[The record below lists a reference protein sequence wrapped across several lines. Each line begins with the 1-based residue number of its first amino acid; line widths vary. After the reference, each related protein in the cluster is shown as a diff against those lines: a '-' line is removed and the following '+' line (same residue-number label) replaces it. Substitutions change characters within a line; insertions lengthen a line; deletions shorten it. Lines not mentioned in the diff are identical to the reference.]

1 MKRIKIVAALTL
13 GCLFLGVIALALNVT
28 MTGSGS
34 LGGVLPGWSVMES
47 CTPSMPGDSRGSVG
61 SASFRAHKKSDSRF
75 VADNAATLETS
86 NGTMLGRIAEVSVD
100 GLRADVSVAGA
111 TQFLNVDKTMPPIWW
126 AESNAVQFA
135 NYGQG
140 TGQVALVYGLAVDPA
155 DSSTYV
161 ASYGSV
167 DGVERNRIIKFDA
180 DGVYVTEF
188 GSSGS
193 GDGQFG
199 GAALTVAV
207 SPVDG
212 SVWVGDPG
220 NYRIQKFNSSGIYQ
234 AKVGSNG
241 SGNGQFSS
249 NTQAIPL
256 AVDSSGNVYV
266 ADRGNT
272 RIQKFNSSAVY
283 QSQVAVPGYASG
295 AGLYDVAIDSSN
307 VLYLSVLTTAGFA
320 QDDAPGEIRT
330 YDSSLVYQSSITP
343 AIPPGT
349 NSGIGQIEVDSDDN
363 LWAHWFLATYV
374 TRYDAAGSET
384 AQWNSLYPTPTDVNT
399 NMVMAATGDGSMRVM
414 FRLASQAS
422 FPASRPYGDNYVTS
436 FAHAGTP
443 LSSAIQSYM
452 EACDLTLNGW
462 TLDYQAAVD
471 PEVVFPGWSGNVWAN
486 LKELFATYGVEKIED
501 ATTQTIIIRDI
512 GSATTT
518 FTNIEPAT
526 TRPVNLTGGRVVDV
540 VYQQPRAGGGVVW
553 DAETENRI
561 LSIAMATRE
570 TVILSTDNHPA
581 ELAQPVP
588 TDTLPIQP
596 GQYYVVDNTGLP
608 VPAETWLNHGGN
620 ITLSVGAS
628 PGTISATF
636 QGPGSNPSGFTG
648 PYSFAT
654 GNDPGD
660 TPALSIVGNGT
671 FTTPRLF
678 QRAGSQGQPFNS
690 PFMDTVERVC
700 ARGHYTSLQDP
711 NVVVDFIVP
720 TAELPPVGQAGGVI
734 FPFEDSRYRIIEV
747 QRGDLKSR
755 ITAERWVTIEDID
768 DLWFPEIPASAV
780 HLVAT
785 NQFLNP
791 TFDGPDAPVNQATTT
806 PSLGTYMGSAVAQA
820 VTTSTATSGMR
831 LAPNESR
838 WAVSVGQAIYA
849 VLTVTNGAAADRSF
863 TANMRVYDTAGA
875 TLGSVLATTNSSTYI
890 IPAGESQTITFNTTA
905 PASAA
910 SVGINVNRNSGTGAA
925 IGDTYYVDNV
935 YLGAE
940 DVAAFSGDTT
950 DGAQHLYEWSGTQYD
965 STSLK
970 SSGSTI
976 DDFDTAWSGYSL
988 GDIQIQPLRTA

>member
-1 MKRIKIVAALTL
+1 MKRTKIVAALL
-13 GCLFLGVIALALNVT
+13 IGCLFVGVIALALGVT

-34 LGGVLPGWSVMES
+34 LGGVMPGWSVMES

-75 VADNAATLETS
+75 VADNTVELETS
-86 NGTMLGRIAEVSVD
+86 NGTMLGRISEVSVD

-111 TQFLNVDKTMPPIWW
+111 TQFLNVDKTMPPVWGLNENS
-126 AESNAVQFA
+126 ALFLA
-135 NYGQG
+135 YGSG
-140 TGQVALVYGLAVDPA
+140 TGQTAAPNDIAVDPV
-155 DSSTYV
+155 DGSVFV
-161 ASYGSV
+161 ASWGNV
-167 DGVERNRIIKFDA
+167 DGVDRHRVIKFDSA
-180 DGVYVTEF
+180 GNFVAEF
-188 GSSGS
+188 GSFGT
-193 GDGQFG
+193 GNGQFG
-199 GAALTVAV
+199 GAISVAV
-207 SPVDG
+207 SPTDQ
-212 SVWVGDPG
+212 SVWVGDGP
-220 NYRIQKFNSSGIYQ
+220 NYRIQKFTRTDATTYTYS
-234 AKVGSNG
+234 AKVGAVG
-241 SGNGQFSS
+241 AGNGQFGS
-249 NTQAIPL
+249 TEVIHL
-256 AVDSSGNVYV
+256 AVDAIGNVY
-266 ADRGNT
+266 AGDRGNG
-272 RIQKFNSSAVY
+272 RVQKFNSSAVY
-283 QSQVAVPGYASG
+283 QAQGAVSSGVASPFEVKVFGSAVYVSDGLVENAVEQ
-295 AGLYDVAIDSSN
+295 AGH
-307 VLYLSVLTTAGFA
+307 LSIF
-320 QDDAPGEIRT
+320 
-330 YDSSLVYQSSITP
+330 DSSLVIQSTRTIT
-343 AIPPGT
+343 APPGT
-349 NSGIGQIEVDSDDN
+349 TTGITYFDIDSGGNIWAAWGRATFIVKYGTSGEEVAR
-363 LWAHWFLATYV
+363 W
-374 TRYDAAGSET
+374 
-384 AQWNSLYPTPTDVNT
+384 QSLYPAPATLNDL
-399 NMVMAATGDGSMRVM
+399 MAIALSSDDTGYVM
-414 FRLASQAS
+414 FRTVSGIY
-422 FPASRPYGDNYVTS
+422 SRPYGADFVTG
-436 FAHAGTP
+436 FDLRPVP
-443 LSSAIQSYM
+443 LSSAIERYM
-452 EACDLTLNGW
+452 EACGLSDSGW
-462 TLDYQAAVD
+462 TLDYQGAVD
-471 PEVVFPGWSGNVWAN
+471 PEVVIGGWQGNVWAN

-553 DAETENRI
+553 DAETENVT

-570 TVILSTDNHPA
+570 TRILSTDNHPA

-596 GQYYVVDNTGLP
+596 GQYYVVDSTGLP

-628 PGTISATF
+628 PGTISATI

-654 GNDPGD
+654 GSDPGD

-678 QRAGSQGQPFNS
+678 QRAGSQGQPFKS

-734 FPFEDSRYRIIEV
+734 FPFEDSRYRIIDV
-747 QRGDLKSR
+747 QRGNLKSR
-755 ITAERWVTIEDID
+755 ISAERWVTIEDID

-976 DDFDTAWSGYSL
+976 DDFDTAWDGYSL